1 MMLPHKTQR
10 DSLSIRLDG
19 RSVDWALRQLKD
31 AASSH
36 LKEHVARGTYQ
47 SPAVRRKVKSF
58 KARTRRAV

>member
-1 MMLPHKTQR
+1 MPPHKWLR

-31 AASSH
+31 AASTH
-36 LKEHVARGTYQ
+36 LKEHAARQVYR